1 MSSIIV
7 PEELLDDLSREEFD
21 KLEQQKYN
29 EPFKGL
35 IERRNILIDE
45 IKEKKIDED
54 LAEEKYTDIISD
66 IKQALEAKTQE
77 GGTFR
82 RSKRSRSKP
91 RRKRSRSKQRRSK
104 RKSSKLS
111 RKRSRSKRTRTRKSK
126 RNKKR

>member
-1 MSSIIV
+1 MV
-7 PEELLDDLSREEFD
+7 E
-21 KLEQQKYN
+21 K
-29 EPFKGL
+29 
-35 IERRNILIDE
+35 DE
-45 IKEKKIDED
+45 IDED
-54 LAEEKYTDIISD
+54 LLEKKYTDIISD